1 MPGALIQTGYSKSMK
16 TLFRLGIGQQLA
28 FAFTVIVGLFV
39 VVAAWTTFSLSR
51 VETAAERIATVSL
64 AKEQQ
69 IAELAYA
76 YARMREGVRN
86 NIIFT
91 DGEVMKAE
99 ADRYAKEKT
108 RFAAALAGLEKIA
121 TDNAEADE
129 REIIHRI
136 GEQSAKAFAAQDKAM
151 AEAMQFLSAVAMGIL
166 QQEAAPPM
174 QALDASID
182 QLRQLVQTQSRE
194 RANDIVAESAR
205 TSRFALLLAVL
216 AAGVAGVL
224 GYVLSNSVR
233 RPLEAT
239 AQLMENL
246 AAGDL
251 TGRIEPEGCAEIV
264 RVQGAALEMTR
275 SLAATLG
282 AIRQEAAQLKQAV
295 SELSAAAAEVR
306 GGSETQSQAT
316 TAMAE
321 TLQDMSSRI
330 SHIARLGQDAQQL
343 SGQAGQNADGGNRK
357 ILAMVEEIR
366 LIASLV
372 TESATT
378 AETLG
383 RESER
388 ISAITSVIHDLAEQ
402 TNLLALNAA
411 IEAARAGE
419 SGRGFAVV
427 ADEVRKLAEKTTA
440 SASEIAAMVSAIQG
454 GARSM
459 AEQMQR
465 SVGRVDDGLQMA
477 CQAGDSIGA
486 IASSNQQVA
495 VVIDEVS
502 SSLRQQS
509 AGSNEIASRIERVV
523 RMIHEND
530 RATSLMATTVSDLH
544 RLAGSLESGIS
555 RFRTA

>member
-1 MPGALIQTGYSKSMK
+1 MK

-28 FAFTVIVGLFV
+28 LAFTVIVGLFV

-51 VETAAERIATVSL
+51 VDAAAGRIATVSL

-91 DGEVMKAE
+91 DGEVMKGEAE
-99 ADRYAKEKT
+99 RYGKEKS
-108 RFAAALAGLEKIA
+108 RFAAALASLEKIA
-121 TDNAEADE
+121 AEQGEPEERQIIGRIAD
-129 REIIHRI
+129 
-136 GEQSAKAFAAQDKAM
+136 QSAKAFAAQDKAM

-166 QQEAAPPM
+166 QQDAAPPM
-174 QALDASID
+174 RALDASID
-182 QLRQLVQTQSRE
+182 QLRQLVQAQSRE

-205 TSRFALLLAVL
+205 TSRFALLLALL
-216 AAGVAGVL
+216 AAAIAGVL
-224 GYVLSNSVR
+224 GYVLTSSVR
-233 RPLEAT
+233 KPLQAT
-239 AQLMENL
+239 ARLMENL

-251 TGRIEPEGCAEIV
+251 TARIEPDGCAEIV
-264 RVQGAALEMTR
+264 RVQGAALAMTS

-282 AIRQEAAQLKQAV
+282 AIRQEAAQLKHAV
-295 SELSAAAAEVR
+295 GALSGAAAEVR

-321 TLQDMSSRI
+321 TLQEMSSRI

-343 SGQAGQNADGGNRK
+343 SGQAGRDADGGNRK

-366 LIASLV
+366 RIAGLV
-372 TESATT
+372 SESATT
-378 AETLG
+378 AENLG
-383 RESER
+383 RESEQ
-388 ISAITSVIHDLAEQ
+388 ISAITSVIHDLADQ

-440 SASEIAAMVSAIQG
+440 SASEIAAMVSAIQNG
-454 GARSM
+454 SRSM

-477 CQAGDSIGA
+477 CQAGESIGA

-495 VVIDEVS
+495 AVIEEVS

-509 AGSNEIASRIERVV
+509 DGSREIANRIEGVV
-523 RMIHEND
+523 RMIHENA
-530 RATSLMATTVSDLH
+530 RASALMTSTVNDLN
-544 RLAGSLESGIS
+544 RLAASLESGIS